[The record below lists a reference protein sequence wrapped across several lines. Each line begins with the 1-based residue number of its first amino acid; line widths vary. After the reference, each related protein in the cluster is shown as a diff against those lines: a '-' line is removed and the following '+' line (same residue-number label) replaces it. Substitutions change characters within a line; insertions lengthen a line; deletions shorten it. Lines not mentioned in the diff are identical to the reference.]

1 MSMPSNGILRS
12 IPSITLTDEEL
23 RSLLVKAKEGD
34 EQARLIILRSVIRRV
49 IFLAQRYAR
58 PDILDDLIQEGSMAV
73 MKAIDAFNPDQAK
86 GCSFV
91 TYASF
96 WAKSYMM
103 SFIRK
108 DVTVRTSERPCYV
121 SLDEPFSDDDDRV
134 LHETMQSPDAPPD
147 LRYQIES
154 DSRTV
159 RVLLDCL
166 KEHERDA
173 VEAIFGIGR
182 EAETANGYGRRHH
195 RSGMAIIYRV
205 RGAVEKLRR
214 AMVR

>member
-1 MSMPSNGILRS
+1 MSMPSNGILHS
-12 IPSITLTDEEL
+12 IPSITLSDEEL
-23 RSLLVKAKEGD
+23 HPLLVKAKKGD
-34 EQARLIILRSVIRRV
+34 EKARILILRFVIRRV
-49 IFLAQRYAR
+49 IFLAKRYAR
-58 PDILDDLIQEGSMAV
+58 PDILDDLIQEGSLAA

-86 GCSFV
+86 GTSFV

-103 SFIRK
+103 GFIRK
-108 DVTVRTSERPCYV
+108 DGTVRTNERVWYV
-121 SLDEPFSDDDDRV
+121 SLDEPFGDDDDRV
-134 LHETMQSPDAPPD
+134 LHETMQSQDAPPD
-147 LRYQIES
+147 LRCQIES
-154 DSRTV
+154 DSRAV

-173 VEAIFGIGR
+173 VEAVFGIGR
-182 EAETANGYGRRHH
+182 EAETAKEYGRRHH

-214 AMVR
+214 AMDQ

>member
-1 MSMPSNGILRS
+1 MSMPSNGVLRS

-23 RSLLVKAKEGD
+23 SSLLVKAKEGD
-34 EQARLIILRSVIRRV
+34 EQSRTLILSSIIKLV
-49 IFLAQRYAR
+49 IFLAKRYCR
-58 PDILDDLIQEGSMAV
+58 PDIMDDLVQEGSLAV
-73 MKAIDAFNPDQAK
+73 MKAIDAFDPDKAK
-86 GCSFV
+86 GTSFV

-96 WAKSYMM
+96 WAKSYML

-108 DVTVRTSERPCYV
+108 DVTVRANERGCYV
-121 SLDEPFSDDDDRV
+121 SLDEPFGDDDDRV
-134 LHETMQSPDAPPD
+134 LHETMQSPDASPD
-147 LRYQIES
+147 LRCQIES
-154 DSRTV
+154 DSRAV
-159 RVLLDCL
+159 RGLLDCL
-166 KEHERDA
+166 KAHERDA

-182 EAETANGYGRRHH
+182 EAETAKGYGRRHH